1 MGYTNPITNFNR
13 QNREYYSLRFSEL
26 QKQFAGTKVDLGN
39 RCFIINPLV
48 IDTAKASIA
57 NPNAINIIEIISI

>member
-1 MGYTNPITNFNR
+1 LIFKNLI
-13 QNREYYSLRFSEL
+13 
-26 QKQFAGTKVDLGN
+26 A
-39 RCFIINPLV
+39 IPLV